1 MCLLRE
7 LLSRRGAARLL
18 QQFVALEFFSKCA
31 AVDAENTCGLALVA
45 VRVVH
50 DDLQEWPFHFTDDE
64 VVEVPGAI
72 AIERLEIGIECVFS
86 VLAKRLLAGR
96 EFRFRD
102 LLLCHFGPSP
112 KRTAL

>member
-31 AVDAENTCGLALVA
+31 AVDAENTCGLALVS

-50 DDLQEWPFHFTDDE
+50 HSFEQGSLYFAHDKIIE
-64 VVEVPGAI
+64 VTRTVTVQSGKVVFQ
-72 AIERLEIGIECVFS
+72 CVFG
-86 VLAKRLLAGR
+86 VFAECFLALGSF
-96 EFRFRD
+96 EV
-102 LLLCHFGPSP
+102 S
-112 KRTAL
+112 